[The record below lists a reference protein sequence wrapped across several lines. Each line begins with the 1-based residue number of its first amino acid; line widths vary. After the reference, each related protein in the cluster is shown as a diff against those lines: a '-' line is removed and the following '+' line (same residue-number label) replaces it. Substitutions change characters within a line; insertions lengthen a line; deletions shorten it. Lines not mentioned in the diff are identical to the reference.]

1 MKKIILSIAIIA
13 GVITATHIQTVN
25 AGERPI
31 VNAIFDND
39 GFVDVKLEDL
49 NEQVQTAINELTSEY
64 DIQALKYNSEKQLT
78 KVKLTKRDDQSSKT
92 VYFNN
97 EGEEVNLDA
106 ERDEV
111 KTERTEEE
119 ETQTPK
125 W

>member
-1 MKKIILSIAIIA
+1 
-13 GVITATHIQTVN
+13 
-25 AGERPI
+25 
-31 VNAIFDND
+31 
-39 GFVDVKLEDL
+39 VKLEDL

>member
-31 VNAIFDND
+31 VNAIFDDD

-64 DIQALKYNSEKQLT
+64 DIQALKYSSEKQLT

-106 ERDEV
+106 ERDEA

>member
-1 MKKIILSIAIIA
+1 M
-13 GVITATHIQTVN
+13 
-25 AGERPI
+25 
-31 VNAIFDND
+31 
-39 GFVDVKLEDL
+39 KLEDL

-125 W
+125 G

>member
-25 AGERPI
+25 AGEHPI

-39 GFVDVKLEDL
+39 GYVDVKLEDL

-64 DIQALKYNSEKQLT
+64 DIQALKYSSEKQLT